1 MLEEPWGPFDPS
13 STARMCL
20 RGYNWVKNRPRSL
33 SGLIL
38 MISEASETQLKQI
51 FGLVWHVTDNNNIV
65 VWTGGP
71 LNLSNP
77 VCMSFMGYN
86 RVKHWHKSHFRDKF

>member
-1 MLEEPWGPFDPS
+1 MVEEPWGPFDPS

-65 VWTGGP
+65 QGVHKKVAQP
-71 LNLSNP
+71 QN
-77 VCMSFMGYN
+77 VCIYQAKL
-86 RVKHWHKSHFRDKF
+86 VL